1 MSDSEMREESSG
13 TEPTML
19 KRGIGDTMAP
29 KRQAVTG
36 PERDVLDQVRGTGDT
51 HMAAKRQ
58 AVAGPERDVLDQ
70 LHDYNAYYKET
81 LVDLKRRERVKDAE
95 NQKLQTHLESMH
107 NQMMEMGKHFQ
118 DSVDQHHHFKETL
131 VSQNQALFGQLQDQ
145 ARQFQQYGQETT
157 TQQQQLFAEL
167 KLEREKKEA
176 QEQKTREFERA
187 AVQKS
192 NEVAALQAK
201 LANQASGQT
210 PRARG
215 RGKIMSQVELRNIG
229 TRVPIIPF
237 TPIPIPGPASVP
249 DANMESG
256 TPSVVGNIDMAQL
269 AAKIAKHLPGAMIG
283 RILRKTK
290 EDKCGVDNAEDF
302 VLKTPPSENEVRR
315 CEEGLIRPHRDDFR
329 FDFNLGYHQSR
340 WNNIVLNK
348 LVDAATV
355 EGEHLVPVSRE
366 WMLGKLQGQ
375 LHRAQEA
382 WVRPQVR
389 ANETPAE
396 VQARANQYREDRAA
410 NTRLNSAK
418 LRLKAGTRAP
428 DLEAWKRI
436 LQMLKYLGN
445 DGMSSEEEFEKDDR
459 GTRLYV
465 FKVKV
470 YVWRAV
476 ERLPLAIYS
485 LFLPLRQL
493 NPGFQLTSVFAGDLL
508 AICGRRVRS
517 VARAPGAFICLARP
531 PDGICQWRDNRVG
544 PLFVLLTR
552 FRFAFKL
559 QDEVGPFCAPEDLA
573 DGHSALSLHALRA
586 NRHVTLVPPSSSLP
600 GGDIVVIH
608 IRGVHACPPCTARS
622 PREPPPHCR
631 PPCPPRPPCSPRSSR
646 PRFPPYPLATSSSS
660 TSAASAASANVLVLP
675 ARRALRANHHLA
687 LVPRVPLA
695 PSLSSPLPSLP
706 AGDIVVI
713 HIRGVRSVRACSRPP
728 CRARSPHE
736 PPPRSRSLC
745 PPRPPSP
752 PCPPATSSSS
762 TSAVSAVSAHV
773 LVLLAGHALRANHHL
788 ALVPRV
794 PLVPLVPLVPP
805 SLPTCWRHRHH
816 PHPRRPQ
823 RPRMCSFSLH
833 GALSARATT
842 SLASPVSPSSPSL
855 PCPPATSSSSTS
867 TASAVSAPVSS
878 SSLRCAPSARTT
890 TLSSLVRPSDPF
902 PSLPTGDIAVIH
914 SVRSVRS
921 RSPPSALQL
930 TSVYAGNLLV
940 SARHP
945 PSPLPFVHVVPP
957 SAIRPPPSVVVGAP
971 CPRPPATG
979 FGGGPCS

>member
-13 TEPTML
+13 TIRRKLTSIQEPTML

-70 LHDYNAYYKET
+70 LRDYNAYYKET

-107 NQMMEMGKHFQ
+107 NQMTEMGKHFQ

-192 NEVAALQAK
+192 NEAAALRAK

-269 AAKIAKHLPGAMIG
+269 AAEIAKHLPGAMIG

-329 FDFNLGYHQSR
+329 FDFNLGYRQSR

-389 ANETPAE
+389 ANETPAKA
-396 VQARANQYREDRAA
+396 QARANQYREDRAA

-418 LRLKAGTRAP
+418 LRTQKFEERERIVEFVIRLKAGTRAP

-476 ERLPLAIYS
+476 EVGKYLRLVDTMGDKLAVRKKGPRPL
-485 LFLPLRQL
+485 PRERD
-493 NPGFQLTSVFAGDLL
+493 GT
-508 AICGRRVRS
+508 RS
-517 VARAPGAFICLARP
+517 VSAAPKGLPECFYDAGWIKRESEASPVFY
-531 PDGICQWRDNRVG
+531 
-544 PLFVLLTR
+544 
-552 FRFAFKL
+552 
-559 QDEVGPFCAPEDLA
+559 EDLEVSEEA
-573 DGHSALSLHALRA
+573 FYLL
-586 NRHVTLVPPSSSLP
+586 
-600 GGDIVVIH
+600 
-608 IRGVHACPPCTARS
+608 
-622 PREPPPHCR
+622 
-631 PPCPPRPPCSPRSSR
+631 
-646 PRFPPYPLATSSSS
+646 
-660 TSAASAASANVLVLP
+660 AASADMV
-675 ARRALRANHHLA
+675 
-687 LVPRVPLA
+687 
-695 PSLSSPLPSLP
+695 
-706 AGDIVVI
+706 
-713 HIRGVRSVRACSRPP
+713 
-728 CRARSPHE
+728 E
-736 PPPRSRSLC
+736 
-745 PPRPPSP
+745 
-752 PCPPATSSSS
+752 
-762 TSAVSAVSAHV
+762 
-773 LVLLAGHALRANHHL
+773 
-788 ALVPRV
+788 
-794 PLVPLVPLVPP
+794 
-805 SLPTCWRHRHH
+805 
-816 PHPRRPQ
+816 
-823 RPRMCSFSLH
+823 
-833 GALSARATT
+833 
-842 SLASPVSPSSPSL
+842 
-855 PCPPATSSSSTS
+855 
-867 TASAVSAPVSS
+867 
-878 SSLRCAPSARTT
+878 
-890 TLSSLVRPSDPF
+890 
-902 PSLPTGDIAVIH
+902 
-914 SVRSVRS
+914 
-921 RSPPSALQL
+921 
-930 TSVYAGNLLV
+930 
-940 SARHP
+940 
-945 PSPLPFVHVVPP
+945 
-957 SAIRPPPSVVVGAP
+957 
-971 CPRPPATG
+971 
-979 FGGGPCS
+979 